1 MESRGGHGWDCKAAP
16 LFRSSRPHLFGAGF
30 GHPEPEAL
38 PTGDR
43 IPCLRRCSK
52 TPRDLRATTG
62 FDRSGQ
68 RRGSNQTSGQPA
80 SRPNPALDR
89 PRNGSASPFGATF
102 LMPSALI
109 PSAPNGA
116 CLGPI
121 AHSSMKPSSPAETR
135 IWRKLSLN
143 TKLCSGN
150 SRPLRLLSRWLN
162 IRSMA
167 PICVQVPSA

>member
-1 MESRGGHGWDCKAAP
+1 MESRRGHGWDCKAAP

-30 GHPEPEAL
+30 GHPEPDAL
-38 PTGDR
+38 PEGHR

-52 TPRDLRATTG
+52 
-62 FDRSGQ
+62 
-68 RRGSNQTSGQPA
+68 NA
-80 SRPNPALDR
+80 SRSPGDHRFRSKR
-89 PRNGSASPFGATF
+89 PTSRFEPDQWSARFEAQPSPGSAPQRICLPVRGHF
-102 LMPSALI
+102 LIPPALI
-109 PSAPNGA
+109 PPAPNGA